1 MKSRAAW
8 VAAFAAL
15 LVGAAPAKPADR
27 DLAADRV
34 RAHVEFLAS
43 DLLKG
48 RDTGSEGHRIAAAY
62 VASEFR
68 ELGLKPG
75 GLNGSYFIDVPF
87 RKATLDAPASIT
99 LTVNGKKMPLV
110 TGKNAAIRP
119 SVTSRD
125 VSLSAPLVFVGRG
138 IRDKQLGVD
147 DYAGLDV
154 RGKIVV
160 ALPDRL
166 PGVPI
171 DVAAHLAS
179 IQAQTAGEQGALGI
193 IVLDDSSTIAG
204 DIQRFSKRPVIDWV
218 DSQGRSS
225 RASSAQSI
233 AVSSE
238 VTERIFERAPRQLRA
253 IRADVATGKKV
264 RGFPLPASLS
274 ITAKSNWEDFTSP
287 EVVAVLP
294 GSDRKLA
301 AEHVVLMGHLD
312 HLGVRADAKAG
323 EDAIYNGAL
332 DNAAG
337 VATMLEAAHEFVDSG
352 KPPRRSVMFIANTGE
367 EYGLLGASY
376 FASHPTVPADKIVGL
391 VDLDMPLLLYD
402 FTDVVAFGA
411 EHSTTARAVA
421 AAGAGMNVAVSPDPM
436 PQESLFVR
444 SDHYPFV
451 KQGVPAVFLM
461 TGYANGG
468 RPLWQKFLGE
478 TYHSVKDDLG
488 QAIRWDAGAKF
499 AELNYRI
506 ARAMADGE
514 RRPMW
519 YAGDYFGETYAPG
532 QPKARR

>member
-1 MKSRAAW
+1 M
-8 VAAFAAL
+8 
-15 LVGAAPAKPADR
+15 
-27 DLAADRV
+27 
-34 RAHVEFLAS
+34 
-43 DLLKG
+43 
-48 RDTGSEGHRIAAAY
+48 
-62 VASEFR
+62 
-68 ELGLKPG
+68 
-75 GLNGSYFIDVPF
+75 
-87 RKATLDAPASIT
+87 
-99 LTVNGKKMPLV
+99 
-110 TGKNAAIRP
+110 
-119 SVTSRD
+119 
-125 VSLSAPLVFVGRG
+125 
-138 IRDKQLGVD
+138 
-147 DYAGLDV
+147 
-154 RGKIVV
+154 
-160 ALPDRL
+160 
-166 PGVPI
+166 
-171 DVAAHLAS
+171 
-179 IQAQTAGEQGALGI
+179 
-193 IVLDDSSTIAG
+193 
-204 DIQRFSKRPVIDWV
+204 IDWV

-312 HLGVRADAKAG
+312 HLGVRADAKPG

-411 EHSTTARAVA
+411 KHSTTARAVA

-444 SDHYPFV
+444 SDHYPFA

-519 YAGDYFGETYAPG
+519 YAGDYFGETYAR
-532 QPKARR
+532 ASRRPAAERCTLTAKPVFA